1 MVDQQNEIILYTK
14 ELHRRKELIEA
25 QLESTT
31 QLFKENNKRGMDA
44 QRFGQIAK
52 GLHAATTFEEMDA
65 VHHFDQTGSLLSV
78 IDGKHMC
85 VNGANKSLDVLSTH
99 DLGLIVNLDT
109 EGQMP
114 FCVAK
119 EGNRLLAGC
128 NQGYLF

>member
-1 MVDQQNEIILYTK
+1 M
-14 ELHRRKELIEA
+14 
-25 QLESTT
+25 
-31 QLFKENNKRGMDA
+31 
-44 QRFGQIAK
+44 
-52 GLHAATTFEEMDA
+52 
-65 VHHFDQTGSLLSV
+65 
-78 IDGKHMC
+78 IDNKHMC